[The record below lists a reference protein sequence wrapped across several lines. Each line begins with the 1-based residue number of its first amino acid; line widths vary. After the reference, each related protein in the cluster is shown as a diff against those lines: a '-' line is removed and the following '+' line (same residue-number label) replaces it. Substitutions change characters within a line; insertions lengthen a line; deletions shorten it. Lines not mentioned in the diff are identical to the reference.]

1 RHDRPRPLATCP
13 VVRRER
19 PVAMPGTRHARL
31 AAGVRELD
39 AGQRTLALYER
50 CNSAKPRDVRIV
62 PDAGI
67 AVRDAPAR
75 LDRGRLDED
84 DAGAALRK
92 FPKVYQMPV
101 ADMPVARRVL
111 AHRRDDDA
119 IARLYPSQLD
129 RLAEARHYFFPPP

>member
-1 RHDRPRPLATCP
+1 
-13 VVRRER
+13 
-19 PVAMPGTRHARL
+19 M
-31 AAGVRELD
+31 RELD
-39 AGQRTLALYER
+39 AGQGTLTLYEG
-50 CNSAKPRDVRIV
+50 CNSGKARDVRIV

-92 FPKVYQMPV
+92 FAKVYQMPV
-101 ADMPVARRVL
+101 GDMPIARRVL

-119 IARLYPSQLD
+119 IARLYRSQLD
-129 RLAEARHYFFPPP
+129 GLEEARHYFFPPP